1 MNPSVSLILLPYFVA
16 LVVSLMRRII
26 SPYLIHDGFTTDR
39 VYHPSGA
46 IVLIGSHLLRWFSF
60 SSVSQRLLTPL
71 DSEDL
76 RAAAAAAAAWVSV
89 LSWLGR
95 GLGLKTSAKRNGD
108 WTVRLFL
115 ESTRAAGLKPLR
127 QKW

>member
-1 MNPSVSLILLPYFVA
+1 MNPSVSLILLPFFVA
-16 LVVSLMRRII
+16 LVVSLMRRVI

-46 IVLIGSHLLRWFSF
+46 IVLIGSHLLR
-60 SSVSQRLLTPL
+60 
-71 DSEDL
+71 
-76 RAAAAAAAAWVSV
+76 WVSV